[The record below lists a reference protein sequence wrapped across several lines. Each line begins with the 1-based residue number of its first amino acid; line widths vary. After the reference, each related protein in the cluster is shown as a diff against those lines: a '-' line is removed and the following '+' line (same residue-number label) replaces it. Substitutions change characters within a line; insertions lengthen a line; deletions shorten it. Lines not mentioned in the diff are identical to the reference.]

1 MRSSASPFLSRLLIA
16 VLLLLPAA
24 PVTGLNTELP
34 DLGNSAGSLMT
45 PKREQELGQAFMRSV
60 RRTQNVMDDPLLAD
74 YIQSLGK
81 RLASNSTSSGSPFSF
96 FLIDSPQ
103 INAFAGPAGH
113 IGVYT
118 GLLLTTETESELAA
132 VLAHEIAHV
141 TQQHLL
147 RTWESTSQ
155 MGIPQAA
162 VLLAAAVLGA
172 TVGGDAAAAAAIG
185 SQAAM
190 IQQRINFTRANEKEA
205 DRVGI
210 EILARS
216 DFEPRAM
223 PTFFSRM
230 GRANRVYATQVPEY
244 LMTHPVTDS
253 RTADSLGRADQFAY
267 RQSVDSLRYQLAR
280 ANLMQRRIDQ
290 PEDAI
295 RELSLMLEDGRYRS
309 EAATRY
315 GIALA
320 QLRAKRFDDAAESLD
335 YLLKQHPDSLEI
347 VISRADVD
355 RIRGRYSEALRRLR
369 DSLQAY
375 PSSYAVNLAYAETA
389 LAASQP
395 KLALNALRRFL
406 DYRDDEPRIYQLLS
420 RAAGDLG
427 QEALGH
433 EYLAEHYYLQGQTRL
448 AALQIE
454 TALKQPK
461 LDFFDASRL
470 EARLAALNAELDE
483 EDQRSSPAR

>member
-1 MRSSASPFLSRLLIA
+1 MS
-16 VLLLLPAA
+16 
-24 PVTGLNTELP
+24 
-34 DLGNSAGSLMT
+34 
-45 PKREQELGQAFMRSV
+45 
-60 RRTQNVMDDPLLAD
+60 
-74 YIQSLGK
+74 
-81 RLASNSTSSGSPFSF
+81 
-96 FLIDSPQ
+96 
-103 INAFAGPAGH
+103 
-113 IGVYT
+113 
-118 GLLLTTETESELAA
+118 
-132 VLAHEIAHV
+132 
-141 TQQHLL
+141 
-147 RTWESTSQ
+147 
-155 MGIPQAA
+155 
-162 VLLAAAVLGA
+162 
-172 TVGGDAAAAAAIG
+172 
-185 SQAAM
+185 
-190 IQQRINFTRANEKEA
+190 
-205 DRVGI
+205 
-210 EILARS
+210 
-216 DFEPRAM
+216 
-223 PTFFSRM
+223 
-230 GRANRVYATQVPEY
+230 RANRVYATQVPEY

-290 PEDAI
+290 PEDAV
-295 RELSLMLEDGRYRS
+295 RELTLMLEDGRYRS

-320 QLRAKRFDDAAESLD
+320 QLRAKRFDEAGESLD
-335 YLLKQHPDSLEI
+335 YLLKRHPDSLEI
-347 VISRADVD
+347 IISRADVD
-355 RIRGRYSEALRRLR
+355 RTRGNYREALRRLH
-369 DSLQAY
+369 DSLQAH

-406 DYRDDEPRIYQLLS
+406 DYRDDEPRIYRLLS

-427 QEALGH
+427 QQALGH
-433 EYLAEHYYLQGQTRL
+433 EYLAEHYYLQGQTKL